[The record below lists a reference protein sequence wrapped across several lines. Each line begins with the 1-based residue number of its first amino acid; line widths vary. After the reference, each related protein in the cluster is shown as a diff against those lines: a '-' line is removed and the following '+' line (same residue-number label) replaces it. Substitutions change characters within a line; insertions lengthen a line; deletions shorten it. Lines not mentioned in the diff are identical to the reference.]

1 MKKYILLLSL
11 YIVPLF
17 AFSQFDM
24 LVWSDEF
31 DYNGL
36 PDSTK
41 WSYDVGGHGWG
52 NEELQYYTDKR
63 LENARVENGKLIIE
77 ARKENYE
84 GNDYTSARLVT
95 RNNGDWTYGRIEIR
109 ARLPQGKGTWPALW
123 MLPTK
128 WIYGSGD
135 WPDVGEIDIMEH
147 VGHKEGEIHGTIHTH
162 DFNHMDGTQKS
173 GQTFV
178 GDAVSAFHVYAIEW
192 TKEEIRWYVDG
203 SKFFTYEN
211 NGDGWSAWPFDHPF
225 HLIMNIA
232 VGGTWGGAEGVD
244 DTIFPQKLEVDY
256 VRVYQTKNQLGN
268 SINGAKELVPNAA
281 GVKYSS
287 KILNGSDYKWTVPDN
302 AELLTQD
309 TIKDILLN
317 WGCDTG
323 KIVLST
329 TLDNNTYTDTLPVK
343 EKDVSIRGDLFWK
356 SNDDPLL
363 FFLDSMHS
371 TSFQWTLPA
380 EASIIS
386 GQGTDSVFVDWGE
399 STGKVKVLVE
409 NNCLNKEY
417 EKTILNPEKQYPYPD
432 PFSSHNIPGEIEAV
446 NYDYGGEGIAYHDNE
461 SDNQGS
467 GPRQDDGVDTEYAEP
482 GGNIGWFEQDEW
494 LEYSIQIE
502 DTLWIQAEFR
512 VASDGGGGP
521 LRITMNGEEKISNH
535 LIPDTDGWG
544 NFITHDVGFFRV
556 TPEDTVMRVEANGG
570 GFNLGKMTFT
580 EGASTNL
587 QGLVSDIDV
596 QIYPNPVSSK
606 LTIQSNKNIQEI
618 EVFNVHGVKI
628 NQINLSPN
636 SNSSIINTSDFPVGI
651 YIIKI
656 RILDNHIINKQII
669 KK

>member
-1 MKKYILLLSL
+1 MRKYILLISL
-11 YIVPLF
+11 IIIPFF
-17 AFSQFDM
+17 ANSQFDM

-31 DYNGL
+31 DYSGL

-52 NEELQYYTDKR
+52 NQELQYYTHKR

-84 GNDYTSARLVT
+84 GNDYTSARLIT
-95 RNNGDWTYGRIEIR
+95 KHKGDWTNGKIKIR
-109 ARLPQGKGTWPALW
+109 ARLPEGTGTWPALW

-173 GQTFV
+173 GQTTV
-178 GDAVSAFHVYAIEW
+178 EDAVDAFHVYSIEW

-203 SKFFTYEN
+203 NKFFTYEN

-232 VGGTWGGAEGVD
+232 VGGAWGGAEGVE

-268 SINGAKELVPNAA
+268 SIKGAEELVPNAA

-287 KILNGSDYKWTVPDN
+287 KILNGSDYKWTVPGN

-309 TIKDILLN
+309 TTKDILLN

-323 KIVLST
+323 NVVLST
-329 TLDNNTYTDTLPVK
+329 KLNNSTYTDTLPVK
-343 EKDVSIRGDLFWK
+343 EKDVSIRGDLLWK

-371 TSFQWTLPA
+371 TSFQWTLPT

-386 GQGTDSVFVDWGE
+386 GRGTDSVFVDWGE
-399 STGKVKVLVE
+399 STGKVKVRVE
-409 NNCLNKEY
+409 NSCLNEEY
-417 EKTILNPEKQYPYPD
+417 EKTILNPERQYPYPD
-432 PFSSHNIPGEIEAV
+432 PFSPHPIPGEIEAV

-461 SDNQGS
+461 TVNQGS
-467 GPRQDDGVDTEYAEP
+467 GPRQNNGVDTEFTEP
-482 GGNIGWFEQDEW
+482 EGNIGWFEQDEW
-494 LEYSIQIE
+494 LEYSVQIE
-502 DTLWIQAEFR
+502 DTLWVQADFR

-544 NFITHDVGFFRV
+544 SFITHDVGIFRV

-570 GFNLGKMTFT
+570 GFNLGKMIFT
-580 EGASTNL
+580 EVQPTG
-587 QGLVSDIDV
+587 IDDRREA
-596 QIYPNPVSSK
+596 QNIKIFPNPFQAYFNV
-606 LTIQSNKNIQEI
+606 QSNQPIQGIQLMNIQ
-618 EVFNVHGVKI
+618 GMKI
-628 NQINLSPN
+628 LHKQFSRDRHQIQINTSNLSPGV
-636 SNSSIINTSDFPVGI
+636 FLV
-651 YIIKI
+651 KI
-656 RILDNHIINKQII
+656 QTYQNEMFIRRLI

>member
-24 LVWSDEF
+24 LVWADEF
-31 DYNGL
+31 DYTGL

-52 NEELQYYTDKR
+52 NEELQYYTNKR
-63 LENARVENGKLIIE
+63 MENARVENGKLIIE

-84 GNDYTSARLVT
+84 GNDYTSARLIT
-95 RNNGDWTYGRIEIR
+95 KHKGDWTYGKIKIR
-109 ARLPQGKGTWPALW
+109 AKLPQGTGTWPALW
-123 MLPTK
+123 MLPTQ

-147 VGHKEGEIHGTIHTH
+147 VGYDEGVIHGTIHTH

-173 GQTFV
+173 GQTIV
-178 GDAVSAFHVYAIEW
+178 EDAVDAFHVYSIEW

-203 SKFFTYEN
+203 NKFFTYEN

-256 VRVYQTKNQLGN
+256 VRVYQTKDQLGN
-268 SINGAKELVPNAA
+268 SIKGAEELLPNAA

-287 KILNGSDYKWTVPDN
+287 KILNGSEYQWTVPGDV
-302 AELLTQD
+302 EILSQD
-309 TIKDILLN
+309 TNKDILLN

-323 KIVLST
+323 DIVLST

-343 EKDVSIRGDLFWK
+343 EKDISIRGDLFWK

-371 TSFQWTLPA
+371 TAFQWSVPT
-380 EASIIS
+380 EASILS
-386 GQGTDSVFVDWGE
+386 GQGTDSIFVDWGE
-399 STGKVKVLVE
+399 STGKVKVRVE
-409 NNCLNKEY
+409 NNCLNEEY
-417 EKTILNPEKQYPYPD
+417 EKTILNPDKQYPYPD

-461 SDNQGS
+461 PDNQGS
-467 GPRQDDGVDTEYAEP
+467 GPRQDEGVDTEFIEP

-494 LEYSIQIE
+494 LEYTVQIE
-502 DTLWIQAEFR
+502 DTLWVQADFR
-512 VASDGGGGP
+512 VASGGGGGP
-521 LRITMNGEEKISNH
+521 IRVAMNGNDKISGK
-535 LIPDTDGWG
+535 LIPDTEGWA
-544 NFITHDVGFFRV
+544 NFITHNLGTFMV
-556 TPEDTVMRVEANGG
+556 TPQDSVLRVEANGG

-580 EGASTNL
+580 EVQATGIDDSQST
-587 QGLVSDIDV
+587 QDIK
-596 QIYPNPVSSK
+596 IFPNPFHAYFNVQSK
-606 LTIQSNKNIQEI
+606 LSIQQIQLMNIQGI
-618 EVFNVHGVKI
+618 KI
-628 NQINLSPN
+628 LHKQFPHDRHQIRFRASKLSP
-636 SNSSIINTSDFPVGI
+636 GI
-651 YIIKI
+651 YLLKIKTYRNETFI
-656 RILDNHIINKQII
+656 KRIL